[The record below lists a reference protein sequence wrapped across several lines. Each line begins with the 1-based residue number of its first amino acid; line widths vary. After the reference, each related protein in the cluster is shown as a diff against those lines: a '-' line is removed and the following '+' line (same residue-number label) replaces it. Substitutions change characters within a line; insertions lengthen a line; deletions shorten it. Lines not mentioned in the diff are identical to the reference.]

1 MNFECCINQKRAF
14 FKYLNSDELNLLSRN
29 KYDVNYKAGEVIC
42 KAGSRP
48 EGLICLTE
56 GKVKMTVTA
65 RNGNEQIVR
74 LLKAIDFIAFRALLA
89 EQACS
94 ASHVCLEDSLVCII
108 PKEDFFSILRS
119 NTELSKS
126 IMRKFA
132 NDLIL
137 KDHRL
142 MNLTQN
148 RMRARVAE
156 ALLLIHDVYGT
167 DKETGYLSIRM
178 KRSDLGSLSSMTTD
192 NAIREL
198 SALKRENLIEI
209 HNKDIRI
216 RDLNKLKSI
225 SNLN

>member
-1 MNFECCINQKRAF
+1 
-14 FKYLNSDELNLLSRN
+14 
-29 KYDVNYKAGEVIC
+29 
-42 KAGSRP
+42 
-48 EGLICLTE
+48 
-56 GKVKMTVTA
+56 
-65 RNGNEQIVR
+65 
-74 LLKAIDFIAFRALLA
+74 
-89 EQACS
+89 
-94 ASHVCLEDSLVCII
+94 
-108 PKEDFFSILRS
+108 
-119 NTELSKS
+119 
-126 IMRKFA
+126 
-132 NDLIL
+132 
-137 KDHRL
+137 